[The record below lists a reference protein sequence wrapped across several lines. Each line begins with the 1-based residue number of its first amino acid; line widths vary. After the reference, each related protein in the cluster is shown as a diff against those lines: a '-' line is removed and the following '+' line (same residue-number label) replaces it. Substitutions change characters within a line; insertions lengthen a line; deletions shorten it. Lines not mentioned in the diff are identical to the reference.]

1 MRAMDVMT
9 PDVITVDPDTSVQA
23 LAKLLSER
31 AISGAPVV
39 DSGGRMVGIVSEG
52 DLLHRTELGTEQRR
66 ATRHSWWLDHFAA
79 GLARDYVKSH
89 GRTVGDIMTREVV
102 TVSEET
108 ELADVATLLETRRIK
123 RVPVVRDGKVVG
135 IVSRSNLVRALGAT
149 SGAALGAPTSTAAA
163 TDDDRTIRN
172 GLLAELKRQE
182 WAARV
187 WAQDI
192 IVSGGVIH
200 LWFGSDEPEERRQAI
215 RVAAE
220 NVPGVRGVEEHTVD
234 VPLMPVF

>member
-1 MRAMDVMT
+1 MDVMT

-39 DSGGRMVGIVSEG
+39 DASGRMVGIVSEG
-52 DLLHRTELGTEQRR
+52 DLLHRTELGT
-66 ATRHSWWLDHFAA
+66 ATRRDARRSWWLDHFADGA
-79 GLARDYVKSH
+79 ARDYVKSH
-89 GRTVGDIMTREVV
+89 GRTVKDIMTRDVAA
-102 TVSEET
+102 VSEET
-108 ELADVATLLETRRIK
+108 GLADIATLLETRRIK

-135 IVSRSNLVRALGAT
+135 IVSRSNLVRALGA
-149 SGAALGAPTSTAAA
+149 AAA
-163 TDDDRTIRN
+163 TEAPATETIDDDRTIRN
-172 GLLAELKRQE
+172 RLLGELKRQE

-192 IVSGGVIH
+192 IVRAGVIH
-200 LWFGSDEPEERRQAI
+200 LWFGSDEPEERRRAV